1 MSWNLKW
8 VLLYVNCD
16 KISLANALLF
26 TDQQVKYSCDIKSE
40 SVEIRD
46 SVKHDD
52 NKTLGNLT

>member
-1 MSWNLKW
+1 M
-8 VLLYVNCD
+8 LYVNCN